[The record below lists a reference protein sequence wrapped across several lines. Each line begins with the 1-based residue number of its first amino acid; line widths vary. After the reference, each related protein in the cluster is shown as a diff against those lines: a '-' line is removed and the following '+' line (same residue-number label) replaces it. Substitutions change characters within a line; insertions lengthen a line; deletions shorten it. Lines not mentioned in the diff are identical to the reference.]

1 MTERILDFSDEPARL
16 AARNGLLVVSRQDK
30 PEVTVPLA
38 EIAVVVASH
47 PQVSLSLA
55 VLAGLAQHNAML
67 IACDSKRLPASM
79 TLPLVTH
86 FAQGDI
92 FEAQARTPLPT
103 RKRLWKRVVRA
114 KLRAQASLL
123 AAFQNTQPR
132 PKGRGDGSPDER
144 LENTGSPAGAE
155 SLERTSQSILA
166 LLPAVKSGDKT
177 NMEAQGAR
185 RYWGALV
192 EGGLLPAGFTRN
204 ADGQWPN
211 ALLNYGYAVLRAIV
225 ARALCA
231 CGLHPSFGL
240 HHHNKYDAFRLADD
254 LMEPFR
260 PIVDRAALLW
270 LRRQPHEEARDEPAL
285 DRAAK
290 QHMAGA
296 LLERVVCEEESRTLF
311 DVVSRAA
318 QRLAKVLTAEKPV
331 SYFRIP
337 EVVYAGAGG

>member
-16 AARNGLLVVSRQDK
+16 SARNGLLVVSRTDK
-30 PEVTVPLA
+30 PDVTVPLA

-55 VLAGLAQHNAML
+55 VLAGLAENKAML
-67 IACDSKRLPASM
+67 VACDAKRLPASM
-79 TLPLVTH
+79 TLPIAVH

-92 FEAQARTPLPT
+92 FEAQARASQPT

-114 KLRAQASLL
+114 KLRAQAALL
-123 AAFQNTQPR
+123 AAFE
-132 PKGRGDGSPDER
+132 KGSGSAPSAVPEP
-144 LENTGSPAGAE
+144 L
-155 SLERTSQSILA
+155 SLERAATAILA
-166 LLPAVKSGDKT
+166 LLPEVTSGDRM
-177 NMEAQGAR
+177 NIEAQAAR
-185 RYWGALV
+185 KYWGALTAAK
-192 EGGLLPAGFTRN
+192 LLTDGFSRD
-204 ADGQWPN
+204 ADGEWPN
-211 ALLNYGYAVLRAIV
+211 PLFNYGYAVLRAIV

-270 LRRQPHEEARDEPAL
+270 LSRFPDKKEL
-285 DRAAK
+285 DRASK

-296 LLERVVCEEESRTLF
+296 LLERLVCEEESRTLF
-311 DVVSRAA
+311 DVAA
-318 QRLAKVLTAEKPV
+318 RLSQRLAKVLIGERQVA
-331 SYFRIP
+331 YFKVP
-337 EVVYAGAGG
+337 EVAYAGAGG

>member
-30 PEVTVPLA
+30 PDVTVPLA

-55 VLAGLAQHNAML
+55 VLAGLAENKAML
-67 IACDSKRLPASM
+67 IACDARRLPTSM
-79 TLPLVTH
+79 TLPLASH

-92 FEAQARTPLPT
+92 YESQAKTPLPT

-114 KLRAQASLL
+114 KLRAQAALL
-123 AAFQNTQPR
+123 AAFNQPD
-132 PKGRGDGSPDER
+132 PGI
-144 LENTGSPAGAE
+144 A
-155 SLERTSQSILA
+155 A
-166 LLPAVKSGDKT
+166 LIPAVKSGDVT

-185 RYWGALV
+185 KYWGALTAAK
-192 EGGLLPAGFTRN
+192 LLPEGFTRN
-204 ADGQWPN
+204 ADGDWPN

-225 ARALCA
+225 ARAICA
-231 CGLHPSFGL
+231 CGLHPCFGL

-254 LMEPFR
+254 LMEPLR
-260 PIVDRAALLW
+260 PIVDRAALQW
-270 LRRQPHEEARDEPAL
+270 IKRFPDEKEL

-296 LLERVVCEEESRTLF
+296 LLERVVCEEEARTLF
-311 DVVSRAA
+311 DVVARLA
-318 QRLAKVLTAEKPV
+318 QRLARVLVGEQPV
-331 SYFRIP
+331 SYFKIP
-337 EVVYAGAGG
+337 EVTYAGAAV